1 MVQRAIETPYSA
13 APHAMAAAGYGAR
26 IVVRQIDPE
35 LLKKMG
41 SKAEGCD
48 VTNIMYGGPRH
59 D

>member
-1 MVQRAIETPYSA
+1 M
-13 APHAMAAAGYGAR
+13 MAEAGAGCGAR

-35 LLKKMG
+35 LLKELG

-48 VTNIMYGGPRH
+48 VTNIMYGGPCH